1 MKKYDKLTFV
11 SRSDT
16 CRAPMAEALMQA
28 KLLLEDILVDSRGM
42 IVLFPEPVNPKA
54 QEILEQNGLQTDG
67 HGAEQLTKDDFDER
81 TLVLTM
87 EQAQKDK
94 ILESYPQEA
103 RNVFTLAEY
112 CGRTGDVQSPL
123 GKDMADYRACFRLLK
138 ELINQLAE
146 VIKEEDEI

>member
-67 HGAEQLTKDDFDER
+67 HGAEQLRKDDFDER

-112 CGRTGDVQSPL
+112 CGWTGDVQSPL

-138 ELINQLAE
+138 ELINRLAE